1 MITLP
6 ILDLRNDSPEVQAK
20 TIREALG
27 TVGFFEVRNSN
38 LEANEIETIFEL
50 AKEVFA
56 QPQDVKESFAADAIG
71 SGYYGPHQQA
81 LGLYKRDNKEALLYG
96 RQTAHRE
103 QPLPPPFTPG
113 SPAQSTLKKF
123 YKDCHSTSEQLLELF
138 ALALELPFAHFRRAH
153 SFGENTAT
161 SLIHYPPVPP
171 GDQGRAVKSDIRSG
185 EHKDWG
191 TLTMLFQMPDGQPGL
206 QVYLPRA
213 AVPDAE
219 PVDTNHNSEYTFE
232 GEWGWYNAP
241 IPPPGGFLINVGLAM
256 ELWSGGA
263 YKATLHRVVFPPA
276 KEGEGL
282 QGRYSVTY
290 FVQPDDQVEIRPV
303 LQGGANVKEG
313 EPVTSKDLFGG
324 KLKESLERIKNMP
337 ERSA

>member
-1 MITLP
+1 MRKKLHLQRP
-6 ILDLRNDSPEVQAK
+6 
-20 TIREALG
+20 
-27 TVGFFEVRNSN
+27 
-38 LEANEIETIFEL
+38 
-50 AKEVFA
+50 
-56 QPQDVKESFAADAIG
+56 
-71 SGYYGPHQQA
+71 
-81 LGLYKRDNKEALLYG
+81 GL
-96 RQTAHRE
+96 
-103 QPLPPPFTPG
+103 
-113 SPAQSTLKKF
+113 
-123 YKDCHSTSEQLLELF
+123 QL
-138 ALALELPFAHFRRAH
+138 
-153 SFGENTAT
+153 
-161 SLIHYPPVPP
+161 IV
-171 GDQGRAVKSDIRSG
+171 V
-185 EHKDWG
+185 
-191 TLTMLFQMPDGQPGL
+191 FQMPDGQPGL

-290 FVQPDDQVEIRPV
+290 FVQPDDQVVRPASSSARDVSNVQEIRPV